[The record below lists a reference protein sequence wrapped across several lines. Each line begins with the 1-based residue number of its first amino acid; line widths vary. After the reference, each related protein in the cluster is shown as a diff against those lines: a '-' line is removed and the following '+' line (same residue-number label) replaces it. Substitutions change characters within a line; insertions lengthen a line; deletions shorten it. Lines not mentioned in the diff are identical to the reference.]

1 MTDITWTCADFFCGA
16 GGMVGGYEAA
26 RAEMA
31 GVRGRFKT
39 LAVAF
44 DAIEGVLAGRLIATN
59 ERCGART
66 RRICTPEQVA

>member
-16 GGMVGGYEAA
+16 GGMVGGYEA
-26 RAEMA
+26 
-31 GVRGRFKT
+31 
-39 LAVAF
+39 
-44 DAIEGVLAGRLIATN
+44 TN

>member
-31 GVRGRFKT
+31 GVRGEE
-39 LAVAF
+39 AA
-44 DAIEGVLAGRLIATN
+44 
-59 ERCGART
+59 
-66 RRICTPEQVA
+66 